1 MEQSKVTEE
10 IWGWAKSL
18 FIGLAIALFV
28 KIFIFSPYTVQG
40 ASMEPTLHNEERLF
54 VNKFTAFTDSFNRG
68 DIVIIKRPDETDRY
82 VKRIIG
88 LPGDIILM
96 ENDQLLVNSEVVEES
111 YLKENMEDAKQQSMK
126 LTEDFG
132 PIEVPAGSYFVMG
145 DNRLVSMDS
154 RNGLGFI
161 EENTIIG
168 KAQFVMLPI
177 QNIRSVEK

>member
-1 MEQSKVTEE
+1 MEQSKWTEE

-18 FIGLAIALFV
+18 FLGLAIAIFI

-68 DIVIIKRPDETDRY
+68 DIVIIKRPEETDRY

-88 LPGDIILM
+88 LPGDTISM
-96 ENDQLLVNSEVVEES
+96 ENDELYVNGEIVDEG
-111 YLKENMEDAKQQSMK
+111 YLQENMETAKQQSMK

-132 PIEVPAGSYFVMG
+132 PIEVPVGNYFVMG

-161 EENTIIG
+161 EEQTIIG
-168 KAQFVMLPI
+168 KAQFVMLPLS
-177 QNIRSVEK
+177 NIRSVEK

>member
-1 MEQSKVTEE
+1 MEGNKLTEE
-10 IWGWAKSL
+10 IWGWTKSL
-18 FIGLAIALFV
+18 LIGLAIALFV

-68 DIVIIKRPDETDRY
+68 DIVIIKRPGETERY

-88 LPGDIILM
+88 LPGDTISM
-96 ENDQLLVNSEVVEES
+96 ENDQLFVNGKVIEED
-111 YLKENMEDAKQQSMK
+111 YLQENREEAKQQSMK

-132 PIEVPAGSYFVMG
+132 PIEVPDGNYFVMG

-161 EENTIIG
+161 EEKTIIG

-177 QNIRSVEK
+177 QDMRIVKK

>member
-1 MEQSKVTEE
+1 MEQSKVTQE

-18 FIGLAIALFV
+18 LIGLAIALFI

-68 DIVIIKRPDETDRY
+68 DVIIIKRPEETERY

-88 LPGDIILM
+88 LPGDTIEM
-96 ENDQLLVNSEVVEES
+96 DNDQLYVNGEKIEEH
-111 YLKENMEDAKQQSMK
+111 YLRENRMAAKQQSMK

-132 PIEVPAGSYFVMG
+132 PIEVPKGNYFVMG

-161 EENTIIG
+161 EESTIIG
-168 KAQFVMLPI
+168 KAQFVMMPI
-177 QNIRSVEK
+177 KKMRFVEK

>member
-1 MEQSKVTEE
+1 MEQSKWTEE

-18 FIGLAIALFV
+18 FIGLAIALFI

-54 VNKFTAFTDSFNRG
+54 VNKITALTDSFKRG
-68 DIVIIKRPDETDRY
+68 DVIIIKRPEETDRY

-88 LPGDIILM
+88 LPGDTVSM
-96 ENDQLLVNSEVVEES
+96 ENDQLFVNGESIEEH
-111 YLKENMEDAKQQSMK
+111 YLKENRVAAEQQSMK

-132 PIEVPAGSYFVMG
+132 PIEVPEGNYFVMG

-161 EENTIIG
+161 EESTIIG
-168 KAQFVMLPI
+168 KAQFVMLPLT
-177 QNIRSVEK
+177 NIRSIEK